1 MYAVILEN
9 MELFD
14 FVQEKNRLNCKIIT
28 ILIEYS

>member
-14 FVQEKNRLNCKIIT
+14 FVQEKIRSNCKIIT